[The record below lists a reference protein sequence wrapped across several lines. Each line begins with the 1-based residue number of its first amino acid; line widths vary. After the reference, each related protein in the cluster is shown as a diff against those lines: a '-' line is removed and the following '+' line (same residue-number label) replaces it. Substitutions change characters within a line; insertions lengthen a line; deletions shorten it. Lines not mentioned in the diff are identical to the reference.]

1 MPKRYDETCNVLAR
15 SGIKYHRDGQEPENT
30 SVRRLSMNAST
41 SPRFVKHVLAGLAIV
56 CVSLSSQAGGP
67 VHPGPTAN
75 TVIVDYSDLDLTDA
89 GGIKTLYA
97 RLQYAAE
104 RACGG
109 EPTVREMWAKQIY
122 RQCFERALNDA
133 VLNIDDAT
141 LRALHDNANRRS
153 TVG

>member
-1 MPKRYDETCNVLAR
+1 MKATTSTRGVNLVRSVL
-15 SGIKYHRDGQEPENT
+15 G
-30 SVRRLSMNAST
+30 
-41 SPRFVKHVLAGLAIV
+41 GLAIA
-56 CVSLSSQAGGP
+56 CVAASAHAAGP
-67 VHPGPTAN
+67 VRPGATPN
-75 TVIVDYSDLDLTDA
+75 TIVVDYSDLDLTDRDGA
-89 GGIKTLYA
+89 ETLYA

-109 EPTVREMWAKQIY
+109 KPTVREQWARKIY
-122 RQCFERALNDA
+122 GQCFEQALNDA

>member
-1 MPKRYDETCNVLAR
+1 MPERYDEACNVPAR
-15 SGIKYHRDGQEPENT
+15 SGIKYPRDGQEPENT
-30 SVRRLSMNAST
+30 IVRRLSMNAST
-41 SPRFVKHVLAGLAIV
+41 SPRIIRHVLAGLAIV
-56 CVSLSSQAGGP
+56 CVSLSAQAGGP